1 MNKLDNLHGFGYRK
15 VDEHARSAC
24 SCRSLRPDYCSFA
37 PKFRHA
43 IYVLHAFRKKTAN
56 TSKGDIA
63 TAKARFQTVLQIE
76 VYKK

>member
-37 PKFRHA
+37 PYHGLTIKDVF
-43 IYVLHAFRKKTAN
+43 VLTLEV
-56 TSKGDIA
+56 
-63 TAKARFQTVLQIE
+63 VLE
-76 VYKK
+76 E

>member
-37 PKFRHA
+37 PYHQQSPNSLVEVDPKLWRGFRRE
-43 IYVLHAFRKKTAN
+43 VLKN
-56 TSKGDIA
+56 
-63 TAKARFQTVLQIE
+63 
-76 VYKK
+76 